1 MRCFARDGVANTSM
15 ADIITESGLSAGSIY
30 SHFASKAELF
40 RYVAVEIL
48 EDRSNELV
56 ADAATKGHV
65 ITPREVFLNFT
76 PGLAVADMSRVLLHV
91 WNEVP
96 NDPELA
102 EVALSN
108 LRLIEEHIARLLT
121 PWAEG
126 KFGSDAPAR
135 LALETVALLTMAQ
148 GAIVRSALL
157 PEVEMSEL
165 RTRLASR
172 FADD

>member
-1 MRCFARDGVANTSM
+1 M
-15 ADIITESGLSAGSIY
+15 
-30 SHFASKAELF
+30 
-40 RYVAVEIL
+40 
-48 EDRSNELV
+48 
-56 ADAATKGHV
+56 
-65 ITPREVFLNFT
+65 
-76 PGLAVADMSRVLLHV
+76 
-91 WNEVP
+91 P

-108 LRLIEEHIARLLT
+108 FRLIEEHIARLLT

-126 KFGSDAPAR
+126 KFGPDAPAR